1 MSRQFKTWLFIA
13 LAVLTAFLVWRLIR
27 PMNIFL
33 VSDAFEKPVD
43 TSTIPAP
50 LQTLSARECGACH
63 EEIYREWRTTI
74 HSQAWTDPYFQS
86 DWRFDGSQQICRN
99 CHTPLD
105 RQQPQVVLGF
115 RDTDKWDPIL
125 EPNPDF
131 NPGLQQEGV
140 TCAAC
145 HLREGRIVGVLGD
158 TDAPHPVKVLE
169 AVVWYF
175 LVGEKRRT
183 RIGYENRE
191 PTAYQ
196 VFKQRVML
204 KRADKNE
211 QT

>member
-50 LQTLSARECGACH
+50 LQTLSARECG
-63 EEIYREWRTTI
+63 
-74 HSQAWTDPYFQS
+74 
-86 DWRFDGSQQICRN
+86 
-99 CHTPLD
+99 
-105 RQQPQVVLGF
+105 
-115 RDTDKWDPIL
+115 
-125 EPNPDF
+125 
-131 NPGLQQEGV
+131 
-140 TCAAC
+140 AC

-204 KRADKNE
+204 KRAGENE